1 MRTKHL
7 FSILIALLIT
17 CISPQIVFSQGVSF
31 YFIKENIGTV
41 TTNTELIVSDQLN
54 LSCTNPSLIAERID
68 ETRNIFINV
77 ESSITPT
84 SKFLIIPFGY
94 TFKKKYSVS
103 CVIPYY
109 VNRGLNYSHG
119 PESASGI
126 GDLTLKTSFK
136 HNKGKF
142 RNEYSLAA
150 KLPTG
155 DAYKQV
161 NGYIVP
167 LGTGTTD
174 YMGQAILNY
183 KVNKST
189 FYGNLSFR
197 INGKLKRKAIIDLTS
212 ETKEIKYS
220 IKNGN
225 TFMFYSSYSYK
236 FWKYASFLTG
246 LSAIKNGKG
255 EIDQTTS
262 SSTGPSFTITGTTAG
277 QDFFIFDGNPA
288 IVFSIQKFNLLLGCK
303 IPLYT
308 KVSELNSE
316 EKRKLMYTFSLSYSI
331 Y

>member
-1 MRTKHL
+1 MQYKQFYR
-7 FSILIALLIT
+7 ILLICLLT
-17 CISPQIVFSQGVSF
+17 CFSPHIVLSQGVSF
-31 YFIKENIGTV
+31 YFIKENIGTL

-54 LSCTNPSLIAERID
+54 LSCTNSPVTAARFE
-68 ETRNIFINV
+68 EPKNIFINV
-77 ESSITPT
+77 ESSVTPT
-84 SKFLIIPFGY
+84 SKFLVIPFGY
-94 TFKKKYSVS
+94 TFKEKYSIS
-103 CVIPYY
+103 CVLPYY
-109 VNRGLNYSHG
+109 LSRGLNYSHG
-119 PESASGI
+119 TESASGI
-126 GDLTLKTSFK
+126 GDLSIKATYKSK
-136 HNKGKF
+136 KGNF

-189 FYGNLSFR
+189 FYSNISFR
-197 INGKLKRKAIIDLTS
+197 INGKLKRKAIIDLPS
-212 ETKEIKYS
+212 ETQELKYS

-246 LSAIKNGKG
+246 LSAVKNGKG
-255 EIDQTTS
+255 EIDQTTN
-262 SSTGPSFTITGTTAG
+262 SSTGPTFTITGTTAG

>member
-1 MRTKHL
+1 MQTKHL
-7 FSILIALLIT
+7 SSILIVILIT
-17 CISPQIVFSQGVSF
+17 CISSHISFSQGVSF
-31 YFIKENIGTV
+31 YFIKENIGTL
-41 TTNTELIVSDQLN
+41 TSNSELIVTDQLN
-54 LSCTNPSLIAERID
+54 LSCTNPSIAAERIE
-68 ETRNIFINV
+68 ETRNIFVNV

-84 SKFLIIPFGY
+84 SKFLVIPFGY
-94 TFKKKYSVS
+94 TFKKKYSIS
-103 CVIPYY
+103 CILPFYLS
-109 VNRGLNYSHG
+109 RGLNYSHG
-119 PESASGI
+119 AESASGI
-126 GDLTLKTSFK
+126 GDLTIKTSFK
-136 HNKGKF
+136 HNKGSF

-155 DAYKQV
+155 NAYRQV

-174 YMGQAILNY
+174 FMGQAIISY
-183 KVNKST
+183 KLNKST
-189 FYGNLSFR
+189 FYSNVSFR
-197 INGKLKRKAIIDLTS
+197 INGKLKRKAIIDLS
-212 ETKEIKYS
+212 SDIQEINYS

-255 EIDQTTS
+255 EIDQTSNFS
-262 SSTGPSFTITGTTAG
+262 SGPTFTITGNTAG
-277 QDFFIFDGNPA
+277 QNFFIFDGNPA
-288 IVFSIQKFNLLLGCK
+288 LVFSIQKFNLLIGCK

-316 EKRKLMYTFSLSYSI
+316 ETRKLMYAFSLSYSI

>member
-1 MRTKHL
+1 MQSKKL
-7 FSILIALLIT
+7 FSLVIITLIL
-17 CISPQIVFSQGVSF
+17 CISPQIVNSQGLSF
-31 YFIKENIGTV
+31 YFIKENIGTL
-41 TTNTELIVSDQLN
+41 TSNSELIATDQLN
-54 LSCTNPSLIAERID
+54 LSCTNHSLAPERIE

-84 SKFLIIPFGY
+84 SKFLVIPFGY
-94 TFKKKYSVS
+94 TFKKKYSIS
-103 CVIPYY
+103 CVLPYY
-109 VNRGLNYSHG
+109 LNRGLNYSHG
-119 PESASGI
+119 IESATGI
-126 GDLTLKTSFK
+126 GDLTIKTSFK
-136 HNKGKF
+136 HNTGNFK
-142 RNEYSLAA
+142 NEYSFAA

-155 DAYKQV
+155 DAYKQI

-174 YMGQAILNY
+174 FMGQAIINY

-189 FYGNLSFR
+189 FYSNVSFR
-197 INGKLKRKAIIDLTS
+197 INGKLKRTANIDLTT
-212 ETKEIKYS
+212 ETQKLKYS

-262 SSTGPSFTITGTTAG
+262 SSTGPTFTITGTTAG
-277 QDFFIFDGNPA
+277 QNFFIFDGNPA

-316 EKRKLMYTFSLSYSI
+316 EKRRLMYTFSLSYSI